1 MIYILY
7 TLNKKRVLLLAQ
19 SFAIA
24 AYYVHCES
32 CSGCVKIVVGL
43 FACAKEDTACQVFF
57 SISIPLTSQT
67 FSRLFRRLCLFPL
80 AEKRENETLSGPAST
95 NLPGVD
101 RKWTN
106 RRGHLAVY
114 LSIASEA
121 GKKRHLHSIV
131 LFLAGA
137 SSGKPGAAQLWIDAL
152 VPFTPAIAIESKGR

>member
-1 MIYILY
+1 MFLSQEKVPLKV
-7 TLNKKRVLLLAQ
+7 TQPVREQRCCCCWCRAEEEREKKERKARSLAR
-19 SFAIA
+19 A
-24 AYYVHCES
+24 
-32 CSGCVKIVVGL
+32 SG
-43 FACAKEDTACQVFF
+43 VFF
-57 SISIPLTSQT
+57 SISIPLSSQS